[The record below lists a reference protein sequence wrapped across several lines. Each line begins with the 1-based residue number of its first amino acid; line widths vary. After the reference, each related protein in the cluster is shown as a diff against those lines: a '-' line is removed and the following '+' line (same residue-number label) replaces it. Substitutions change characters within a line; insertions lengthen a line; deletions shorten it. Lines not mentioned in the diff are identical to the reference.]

1 MNNRIALVLTTV
13 AVFGGGLAAGLWIG
27 RNQVPAT
34 PPPAWLYSE
43 FSEISTPGGRLQDI
57 IQDRPDLWREINA
70 ELRELRPRIEAFRK
84 QLRDIDDDF
93 RRDFE
98 AILSEDQRRRLVE
111 AQRGRRLPHF
121 STSFKE
127 PAAAG
132 TPAPTPAA
140 TVAPAAGTEA
150 KPAGTA
156 TAAPAAKPVAPAT
169 PTAPKPESQPRLFTE
184 RSDGLVSSFV
194 FVPYTG
200 ARFAD
205 LLTLDEEQEE
215 KLNLMLA
222 ERRTRFLRLCDDMP
236 PPSLQLNRIAD
247 IIRRAQAEAK
257 AGEKP
262 KP

>member
-43 FSEISTPGGRLQDI
+43 FSEISAPGGRLQDI

-70 ELRELRPRIEAFRK
+70 ELRELRPRIDAFRK

-98 AILSEDQRRRLVE
+98 AILSEDQRKRLVE

-121 STSFKE
+121 STSFKD
-127 PAAAG
+127 PAAVAA
-132 TPAPTPAA
+132 PAPAPATSPAA
-140 TVAPAAGTEA
+140 VSETKPAAP
-150 KPAGTA
+150 KPTPP
-156 TAAPAAKPVAPAT
+156 AAPAA
-169 PTAPKPESQPRLFTE
+169 PKPEPQPRLFTE

-257 AGEKP
+257 PGAAP

>member
-43 FSEISTPGGRLQDI
+43 FSEISAPGGRLQDI

-70 ELRELRPRIEAFRK
+70 ELRELRPRIDAFRK

-98 AILSEDQRRRLVE
+98 AILSEDQRKRLVE

-121 STSFKE
+121 STSFKD
-127 PAAAG
+127 PAAAAA
-132 TPAPTPAA
+132 PAPAPAPSTAAVSETKPAAPKPTTPAA
-140 TVAPAAGTEA
+140 PA
-150 KPAGTA
+150 
-156 TAAPAAKPVAPAT
+156 
-169 PTAPKPESQPRLFTE
+169 APKPESQPRLFTE

-257 AGEKP
+257 PGAAP
-262 KP
+262 KH